1 MVQLQLLLVP
11 AMITFTPFI
20 FLMFH
25 FTVYNLLILFLQ
37 PNLNPDLFAPE
48 DKVVVHAKL
57 MDKKQADIIRQQ
69 LEHKPPDEDVQ
80 IISTR
85 SFQTSVTVIPPGI
98 HSDREVTIFKVE
110 GTDITIVLEYDNDHF

>member
-1 MVQLQLLLVP
+1 M
-11 AMITFTPFI
+11 
-20 FLMFH
+20 
-25 FTVYNLLILFLQ
+25 ILFLQ

-80 IISTR
+80 IISTC

-98 HSDREVTIFKVE
+98 HGDREVTIFKVE
-110 GTDITIVLEYDNDHF
+110 GTDITIVLEYNNDHF